1 MAKVSLDAL
10 IPREAFEV
18 QDQPGQN
25 TGRNITTLSIRDLE
39 KNSFFFSFVRK
50 PDFQRETNEWD
61 EKKICDFI
69 ESFLEGDLIPA
80 VILWRSPSSYTFVID
95 GSHRLSALAAWIN
108 DDYGDGDI
116 SKEFYGGYITDEQL
130 EAAQAARKLINKKIG
145 AFKDYQLAPRYPEK
159 VDSKIISRARSLGT
173 LAIQLQWVEGDA
185 SKAEASFFKINQQ
198 AAPIDETELRLLKA
212 RKKPNGVATRAII
225 RSGNGHKY
233 WSDFSEE
240 KQEKIEILAKE
251 INDILFNPKLKNPIK
266 TLDVPIAGKLS
277 YPQSLTL
284 ILEFINIVNG
294 VYKNK
299 LENKLDDDLTGD
311 ITIQFLTKCRRIAQ
325 RINSNDP
332 SSLGLHP
339 IIYFYTPDGR
349 HKIGAFYAV
358 VALILFFEEKN
369 YFSEFIKVRAD
380 FESIIWKYEYLVPQ
394 IVRKYRSA
402 IDGHD
407 SVKEFYLKIIDKLLQ
422 NVDKKTVIKEILAE
436 PNFNYLKTQN
446 KDNNSDTS
454 SKDFSRETKSAAF
467 IREALS
473 GVPKCKLCGGYLHR
487 NSISVDH
494 IIRKADGGLGAL
506 NNAQLAHFYCNC
518 TVKN

>member
-18 QDQPGQN
+18 QDQQGQN
-25 TGRNITTLSIRDLE
+25 TGRNITHLSIRDLE
-39 KNSFFFSFVRK
+39 KNSFFFAYVRK

-61 EKKICDFI
+61 SQKICDLL
-69 ESFLEGDLIPA
+69 ESFLDGDLIPA
-80 VILWRSPSSYTFVID
+80 VILWRSSSSYTFVID

-116 SKEFYGGYITDEQL
+116 SKKFYDGYIPEDQVQ
-130 EAAQAARKLINKKIG
+130 AAQEVRKLIKNKIG
-145 AFKDYQLAPRYPEK
+145 SFGDYQLSTQSPDK
-159 VDSKIISRARSLGT
+159 VDSKIISRARNLGT

-212 RKKPNGVATRAII
+212 RKKPNGVAARAVM

-233 WSDFSEE
+233 WSEFSEE
-240 KQEKIEILAKE
+240 KQNKIEEIAKE
-251 INDILFNPKLKNPIK
+251 INDILFHPKLQNPIK
-266 TLDVPIAGKLS
+266 TLDLPIGGKNYS
-277 YPQSLTL
+277 SDSLNL
-284 ILEFINIVNG
+284 ILELINIVNS
-294 VYKNK
+294 VNESK
-299 LENKLDDDLTGD
+299 LADDLTGEK
-311 ITIQFLTKCRRIAQ
+311 TLQFLTNCRRIA
-325 RINSNDP
+325 RIINSNHA

-339 IIYFYTPDGR
+339 VIYFYSSDGR

-358 VALILFFEEKN
+358 VALILEFEAKN
-369 YFSEFIKVRAD
+369 YFGKFTKVRSD
-380 FESIIWKYEYLVPQ
+380 FESIIWKYEYFVPE

-402 IDGHD
+402 IKGYR
-407 SVKEFYLKIIDKLLQ
+407 SVKDFYLKIIDELLQ
-422 NVDKKTVIKEILAE
+422 GTDKSSVVKKVIDDKE
-436 PNFNYLKTQN
+436 FNYLNLKKDKSNTSNN
-446 KDNNSDTS
+446 KE
-454 SKDFSRETKSAAF
+454 FSRETKSAVF

-473 GVPKCKLCGGYLHR
+473 GVPKCKICSGYLHR

-494 IIRKADGGLGAL
+494 IQRKVDGGLGSL
-506 NNAQLAHFYCNC
+506 DNAQLTHFYCNT